1 MMIFQALK
9 SRGFIYRQF
18 LVSPTD
24 LGIPNQ
30 RSRYFLIAKRGKKM
44 KFHFD
49 PYVKNWK
56 RKSTPTEPD
65 AKKAKIEEN
74 EETNAETLDEAE
86 EDLEKEIEEHIHDEI
101 KGNY

>member
-1 MMIFQALK
+1 
-9 SRGFIYRQF
+9 
-18 LVSPTD
+18 
-24 LGIPNQ
+24 
-30 RSRYFLIAKRGKKM
+30 M

-74 EETNAETLDEAE
+74 EETNTETLDEAE

-101 KGNY
+101 KGNYWKFNIVLMANKNVSHFDLNVEKAGKYYHKIML